1 MKIIKTIKEMKTVL
15 ASHREQAKII
25 GFVPTMGYL
34 HQGHLS
40 LIRRA
45 RQSSDIVVIS
55 IFVNPTQFGPQED
68 LARYPRDIKRDEE
81 LAEQGGVDYI
91 FYPDVSEMYPEGYK
105 TYVLVEELSKKM
117 CGASRPGHFRGVT
130 TIVLKLFNII
140 QPHCAY
146 FGQKDAQQAIIIRRM
161 VEDLNLDVKIEVEP
175 IVREADGLAMSSR
188 NSYLKAKERKAALVL
203 YHALTLA
210 QKLIKQGERNSSVII
225 SQMEKFIR
233 QEPLAR
239 IDYISIVDNRNL
251 QELALINKEALIA
264 LAVYIGKTRLIDNIT
279 IQG

>member
-1 MKIIKTIKEMKTVL
+1 MKIIKTVMEMRAALK
-15 ASHREQAKII
+15 SFRDDGKII

-68 LARYPRDIKRDEE
+68 LDRYPRNLKRDAG
-81 LAEQGGVDYI
+81 LAEEEGVDYI
-91 FYPDVSEMYPEGYK
+91 FHPDVSELYPEGYK
-105 TYVLVEELSKKM
+105 TYVFMEELSTKL

-140 QPHCAY
+140 QPQLAY

-161 VEDLNLDVKIEVEP
+161 VEDLNLDIKIEVEP
-175 IVREADGLAMSSR
+175 IVREANGLAMSSR
-188 NSYLKAKERKAALVL
+188 NAYLSSEERKAALVL
-203 YHALTLA
+203 YRSLKLA
-210 QKLIKQGERNSSVII
+210 EKLIKQGERTSSAVAH
-225 SQMEKFIR
+225 QMERIIN
-233 QEPLAR
+233 QEPSAK
-239 IDYISIVDNRNL
+239 IDYISITDNKNM
-251 QELALINKEALIA
+251 QELDIIKKEVLIA
-264 LAVYIGKTRLIDNIT
+264 LAVHIGKTRLIDNIV
-279 IQG
+279 IQV

>member
-1 MKIIKTIKEMKTVL
+1 MMIIKTIKEMKTVL
-15 ASHREQAKII
+15 AFHRAQMKII

-68 LARYPRDIKRDEE
+68 LALYPRDLKRDEE
-81 LAEQGGVDYI
+81 LAEQEGVDYI

-117 CGASRPGHFRGVT
+117 SGASRPGHFRGVT

-140 QPHCAY
+140 QPHYAY

-161 VEDLNLDVKIEVEP
+161 VEDLNLDVKIEVAP

-188 NSYLKAKERKAALVL
+188 NSYLNAKERKAALVL
-203 YHALTLA
+203 HHALNLA
-210 QKLIKQGERNSSVII
+210 QKLIKQGERNSAAII
-225 SQMEKFIR
+225 SQMEKLIS
-233 QEPLAR
+233 QESLAS
-239 IDYISIVDNRNL
+239 IDYISIVDNRDL

>member
-1 MKIIKTIKEMKTVL
+1 MKTIL
-15 ASHREQAKII
+15 ASYREKAKII

-68 LARYPRDIKRDEE
+68 LDRYPRNLKRDAE
-81 LAEQGGVDYI
+81 LAEEEGVDYI
-91 FYPDVSEMYPEGYK
+91 FHPDVSELYPEGYK
-105 TYVLVEELSKKM
+105 TYVFVEELSDKL
-117 CGASRPGHFRGVT
+117 CGANRPGHFRGVT

-140 QPHCAY
+140 QPQLAY

-161 VEDLNLDVKIEVEP
+161 VEDLNLDIKIEVAP

-188 NSYLKAKERKAALVL
+188 NAYLNSEERKTALVL
-203 YHALTLA
+203 YRSLKAA
-210 QKLIKQGERNSSVII
+210 EKLIEQGERNSSAIAHEMKKII
-225 SQMEKFIR
+225 SQ
-233 QEPLAR
+233 EPSAK
-239 IDYISIVDNRNL
+239 IDYISLTDNKNL
-251 QELALINKEALIA
+251 QELAIIKKEVLIA
-264 LAVYIGKTRLIDNIT
+264 LAVHIGKTRLIDNIV
-279 IQG
+279 IQV

>member
-15 ASHREQAKII
+15 ASHREQMKII

-40 LIRRA
+40 LIGRA

-68 LARYPRDIKRDEE
+68 LARYPRDLKRDEE
-81 LAEQGGVDYI
+81 LAEQEGADYI

-117 CGASRPGHFRGVT
+117 CGASRPEHFRGVT
-130 TIVLKLFNII
+130 TIVLKLLNII

>member
-68 LARYPRDIKRDEE
+68 LARYPRDLKRDEE
-81 LAEQGGVDYI
+81 LAEQEGVDYI

-117 CGASRPGHFRGVT
+117 CGASRPEHFRGVT
-130 TIVLKLFNII
+130 TIVLKLLNII

-175 IVREADGLAMSSR
+175 IIREADGLAMSSR
-188 NSYLKAKERKAALVL
+188 NSYLNAKEREAALVL
-203 YHALTLA
+203 YHALNLA
-210 QKLIKQGERNSSVII
+210 QKLIKQGERNSPVII
-225 SQMEKFIR
+225 SQMEKLIS

-251 QELALINKEALIA
+251 QELAIINKEALIA

>member
-188 NSYLKAKERKAALVL
+188 NSYLNAKERKAALVL
-203 YHALTLA
+203 YHALNLA

>member
-40 LIRRA
+40 LIRHA

-68 LARYPRDIKRDEE
+68 LGHYPRDLKRDEE
-81 LAEQGGVDYI
+81 LAEQEGADYI

-105 TYVLVEELSKKM
+105 THVLVEELSKKM
-117 CGASRPGHFRGVT
+117 CGASRPEHFQGVT

-140 QPHCAY
+140 QPQYAY

-188 NSYLKAKERKAALVL
+188 NSYLNAKERKAALVL
-203 YHALTLA
+203 YRALNLA
-210 QKLIKQGERNSSVII
+210 QKVIKQGERNSSVII
-225 SQMEKFIR
+225 SQIEKFIR
-233 QEPLAR
+233 QQPLAR

-251 QELALINKEALIA
+251 QELAIINKEALIA